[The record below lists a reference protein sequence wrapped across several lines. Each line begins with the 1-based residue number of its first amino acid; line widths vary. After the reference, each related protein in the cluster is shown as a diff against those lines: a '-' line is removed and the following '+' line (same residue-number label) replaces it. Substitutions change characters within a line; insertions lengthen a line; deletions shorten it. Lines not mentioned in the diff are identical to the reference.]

1 MAEWRPLSLGRAAQS
16 SLGRFKYSLK
26 TKTVRVASDVGNVQE
41 VGGKRGDEKGAD
53 EKTHYRKSDR
63 NRCQLDQATVR
74 RVR

>member
-26 TKTVRVASDVGNVQE
+26 TKTAALDVGNVQE

-53 EKTHYRKSDR
+53 EKSHYRKIDR
-63 NRCQLDQATVR
+63 NLCQLDQATVR
-74 RVR
+74 RIR